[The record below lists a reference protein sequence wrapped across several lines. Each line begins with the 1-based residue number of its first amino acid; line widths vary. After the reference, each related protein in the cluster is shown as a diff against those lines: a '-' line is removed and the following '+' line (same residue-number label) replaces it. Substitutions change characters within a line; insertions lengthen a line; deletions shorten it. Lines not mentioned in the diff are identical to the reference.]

1 MSKKTKILIRAA
13 NWVGDAIMTTPVI
26 RAIRKSYPNAHIT
39 LLAKPWVIPVF
50 SNNPY
55 IDEIMVYENETRH
68 NKGLGTLRLVK
79 DIRKHSFDVAILMQ
93 NAFEAGLIT
102 FLAGIPVRIGYNTD
116 GRGLLLNPSIKM
128 DKRLKKGH
136 LIDYYRGI
144 LKGSNHKFCGNL
156 RHFIDDGRKL
166 DLFISDVER
175 TEALKTL
182 ASYGID
188 SPKKPVIGINPGAT
202 GGTAKRWFPER
213 YAELAKRLS
222 EKFNTKILIFG
233 GQADKEL
240 GDTINK
246 IVSQSNA
253 QTINQA
259 NRQSINPQSSNQ
271 IVNNQSDNELIN
283 QATPICVNLAGKTTL
298 RQAFALI
305 EKCDLFITNDSGLMH
320 AAAALGT
327 KQIAIIGSTDHIATA
342 PSSPNSVMIRVPVP
356 CSPCLKVHCPKD
368 KGDIDHH
375 VCMNK
380 ITVDI
385 VMKKVLQASLKI

>member
-50 SNNPY
+50 DNNPY

-68 NKGLGTLRLVK
+68 TKGLGTLRLAK
-79 DIRKHSFDVAILMQ
+79 DIRKHSFEVAILMQ
-93 NAFEAGLIT
+93 NAFEAALIT
-102 FLAGIPVRIGYNTD
+102 FLAGIPIRIGYNTD

-128 DKRLKKGH
+128 DKKLKKGH

-144 LKGSNHKFCGNL
+144 LKGSNHRFCGGCG
-156 RHFIDDGRKL
+156 HFIEDGRKL

-175 TEALKTL
+175 TEALKIF
-182 ASYGID
+182 ASYGINTQTQ
-188 SPKKPVIGINPGAT
+188 PVIGINPGAT

-213 YAELAKRLS
+213 YGELAKRLS
-222 EKFNTKILIFG
+222 EQFKIKILIFG
-233 GQADKEL
+233 GKADKEL
-240 GDTINK
+240 GDKINE
-246 IVSQSNA
+246 IASQSNGK
-253 QTINQA
+253 TINQT
-259 NRQSINPQSSNQ
+259 S
-271 IVNNQSDNELIN
+271 
-283 QATPICVNLAGKTTL
+283 PICVNLAGKTTL

-320 AAAALGT
+320 AAAALET
-327 KQIAIIGSTDHIATA
+327 KQIAIIGSTDYIATA
-342 PSSPNSVMIRVPVP
+342 PLSLNSVMIRVPVP

-368 KGDIDHH
+368 KSDTDHH

-380 ITVDI
+380 ISVDM

>member
-1 MSKKTKILIRAA
+1 MCIKMSKETKILIRAA

-50 SNNPY
+50 DNNPY

-68 NKGLGTLRLVK
+68 TKGVGTLRLAK
-79 DIRKHSFDVAILMQ
+79 DIRKHSFDIAILMQ

-116 GRGLLLNPSIKM
+116 GRGLLLNPSITM

-144 LKGSNHKFCGNL
+144 LKGSNHRFCGWL
-156 RHFIDDGRKL
+156 GYFIDDGRKL

-175 TEALKTL
+175 TEAIKTL
-182 ASYGID
+182 ANYGIN
-188 SPKKPVIGINPGAT
+188 SQQQPLIGINPGAT

-213 YAELAKRLS
+213 YAELARRVS
-222 EKFNTKILIFG
+222 EQFNTKILIFG

-240 GDTINK
+240 GDNINEIASK
-246 IVSQSNA
+246 SQVK
-253 QTINQA
+253 TINQT
-259 NRQSINPQSSNQ
+259 S
-271 IVNNQSDNELIN
+271 
-283 QATPICVNLAGKTTL
+283 PICVNLAGKTTL
-298 RQAFALI
+298 REAFALI

-327 KQIAIIGSTDHIATA
+327 KQIAIIGSTDHIATS
-342 PSSPNSVMIRVPVP
+342 PSSLNSVMIRVPVS
-356 CSPCLKVHCPKD
+356 CSPCLKVHCPKNQNDSDYHICMD
-368 KGDIDHH
+368 KIS
-375 VCMNK
+375 VNM
-380 ITVDI
+380 II
-385 VMKKVLQASLKI
+385 SEIKKVKLKFESRA